1 MHIRHPRFTYSVF
14 GLFTKF
20 KEGIQKGKGDLRYI
34 YQHELDKACFQWR
47 FLMEILKIY
56 QKEQLP
62 INCYV
67 IKHLILLKIQN
78 MLDVSVDLQQWF
90 INFLIKRVLVLF

>member
-1 MHIRHPRFTYSVF
+1 MHIRHSRFTYSVF

-62 INCYV
+62 ISCYV

-90 INFLIKRVLVLF
+90 INFLTKRVLVLF